1 MAGFTP
7 ERLRL
12 ARERRALTQKDLAER
27 IGISQRALTNL
38 ESGVSAPSESTLAAL
53 VEALEFPPAFFA
65 GPPLPRLS
73 QEGASFRSLARM
85 TASQRDAALAAGE
98 LAIELDRWI
107 EDRFTRPTMD
117 VPDLRGLK
125 PEAAATALRTRWKI
139 PVNKPISNMVHLLE
153 AHGVRVYSLAEDAVE
168 VDGFSVWHR
177 DTPFV
182 FLNTLKSGERGRM
195 DAAHELGHLV
205 LHRHGPPQGKEIE
218 EQANRFASSFL
229 MPSEGVLFSVH
240 HTPTVQDLLEMRRYW
255 RVSVA
260 AMAYRAH
267 VVGLLSEW
275 HYREA
280 MVEISKRGW
289 RTEEPDGIPREQSQV
304 LQKVLVA
311 MHDEN
316 IKRSDVARALFLRTR
331 DLDAMMFGLVPTASR
346 GVPQEDPPK
355 PPPFTRQ
362 LRLIKD

>member
-27 IGISQRALTNL
+27 IGLSPRALTNL
-38 ESGVSAPSESTLAAL
+38 ESGASAPSESTLALLADAL
-53 VEALEFPPAFFA
+53 DFPAQFFA
-65 GPPLPRLS
+65 APPITRLS

-98 LAIELDRWI
+98 LAVELDRWI
-107 EDRFTRPTMD
+107 DERFTRPALS
-117 VPDLRGLK
+117 VPDLRGVA
-125 PEAAATALRTRWKI
+125 PEAAATTLRTRWRI
-139 PVNKPISNMVHLLE
+139 SVNKPISNMVHLLE

-168 VDGFSVWHR
+168 VDGFSVWQG

-205 LHRHGPPQGKEIE
+205 LHRHGPPQGKEVE
-218 EQANRFASSFL
+218 DEANRFASSFL
-229 MPSEGVLFSVH
+229 MPKDGVLFSVSR
-240 HTPTVQDLLEMRRYW
+240 TPTVQDLLEMRRYW

-267 VVGLLSEW
+267 AVGLLSEW

-316 IKRSDVARALFLRTR
+316 IKRSDVARALLLRTR

-346 GVPQEDPPK
+346 GVPREDPPR
-355 PPPFTRQ
+355 PPTFTRQ
-362 LRLIKD
+362 LRLIKE